1 MIKED
6 PNEVIIHVG
15 VNNCER
21 DEVDDIITKY
31 KDVGNVIRKSSRVTF
46 SSIISRADKPELNA
60 KIAEINT
67 ELRNLCLC
75 SGYDF
80 IDNNNIGFRH
90 LIGANYISTGTAR
103 EDLLLIL

>member
-75 SGYDF
+75 NRYDF
-80 IDNNNIGFRH
+80 IDNNNILDI
-90 LIGANYISTGTAR
+90 LIGPNYISTGTAR